1 MYPKAKFIFIHR
13 NPYEVFRSTIT
24 LYEKAVKTQF
34 LQEFSEEELNEL
46 VFYCY
51 EKMMSKYIDYRKLIP
66 TNQLIEV
73 GYDELIEN
81 PISELERI
89 YAQLKLGEF
98 QNVKPRFELYLKTL
112 KAYKVNPKV
121 QLEKEVKEQIKK
133 RWDFAFLIT

>member
-1 MYPKAKFIFIHR
+1 
-13 NPYEVFRSTIT
+13 
-24 LYEKAVKTQF
+24 
-34 LQEFSEEELNEL
+34 
-46 VFYCY
+46 
-51 EKMMSKYIDYRKLIP
+51 MSKYIYYSKLIP
-66 TNQLIEV
+66 ANQLIEV

-121 QLEKEVKEQIKK
+121 QLEKEIKEQIKK
-133 RWDFAFLIT
+133 RWDFAFKEWGYEK